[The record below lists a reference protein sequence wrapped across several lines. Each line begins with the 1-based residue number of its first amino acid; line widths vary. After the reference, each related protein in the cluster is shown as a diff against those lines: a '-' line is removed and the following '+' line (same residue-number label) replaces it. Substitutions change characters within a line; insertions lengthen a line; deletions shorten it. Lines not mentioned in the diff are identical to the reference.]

1 MAARNSPAVRSTVQG
16 LVIERIF
23 HTPRGLVWR
32 AWTDPEQVMRW
43 WGPKGYTAP
52 VCKIDLRVGGT
63 FLYCMR
69 SPEGIE
75 YWNTGVFQEIVP
87 LEKIVCTDSFA
98 DQTGKVVPATYY
110 GFSPDFPLELLMT
123 VTFEDLAGKTRLT
136 LRHTGLP
143 AGEIQESARA
153 GWNESL
159 DKFARA
165 LDELRLT

>member
-1 MAARNSPAVRSTVQG
+1 VQG